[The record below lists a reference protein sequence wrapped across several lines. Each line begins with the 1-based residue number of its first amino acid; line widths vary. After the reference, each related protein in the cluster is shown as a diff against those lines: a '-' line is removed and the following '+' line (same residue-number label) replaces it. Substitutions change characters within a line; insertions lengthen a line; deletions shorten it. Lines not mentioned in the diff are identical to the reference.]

1 MSLSFGK
8 NKSSNKP
15 VIEQAAIT
23 PEQRQQLF
31 PQVGNLL
38 GFNFSSQGGFTP
50 QNVTQQFGQIP
61 MEGVN
66 RYQSMLQSAMSNP
79 YTPTSAEDQLLQNIM
94 GQTSAQF
101 ARRGL
106 GASPIAASSVAGS
119 IAPSLIAMRQ
129 QQLQNLF
136 SGLSGELQQGQN
148 LLTQRGQDINSLLG
162 QRQQQLAGLLQF
174 LEQMGFRRN
183 LGQQGSVSGFNAGV
197 GLPTSWTGGGG
208 SGGVTTG

>member
-1 MSLSFGK
+1 MSISFGQS
-8 NKSSNKP
+8 KSKNKP
-15 VIEQAAIT
+15 VIEQAVIT

-38 GFNFSSQGGFTP
+38 GFNFSPTGGFTP
-50 QNVTQQFGQIP
+50 QNVTQQFEQIP

-66 RYQSMLQSAMSNP
+66 HYQNMITGALNNP

-94 GQTSAQF
+94 GQTSSQF

-136 SGLSGELQQGQN
+136 SGLGGELQQGQN
-148 LLTQRGQDINSLLG
+148 LLTQREQDINSLLG

-183 LGQQGSVSGFNAGV
+183 LGQQGSASGFNTGV
-197 GLPTSWTGGGG
+197 GLPASWTSGG
-208 SGGVTTG
+208 GGVTTG

>member
-1 MSLSFGK
+1 MSISFGQS
-8 NKSSNKP
+8 KSKNKP

-38 GFNFSSQGGFTP
+38 GFNFSPTGGFTP
-50 QNVTQQFGQIP
+50 QNVTQQFEQIP

-66 RYQSMLQSAMSNP
+66 HYQNMITGALNNP

-94 GQTSAQF
+94 GQTSSQF

-136 SGLSGELQQGQN
+136 SGLGGELQQGQN
-148 LLTQRGQDINSLLG
+148 LLTQREQDINSLLG

-183 LGQQGSVSGFNAGV
+183 LGQQGSASGFNFGITAPQSKDSG
-197 GLPTSWTGGGG
+197 
-208 SGGVTTG
+208 GGVTTG

>member
-1 MSLSFGK
+1 MSLSFGQS
-8 NKSSNKP
+8 KSKNKP

-79 YTPTSAEDQLLQNIM
+79 YTPTS
-94 GQTSAQF
+94 
-101 ARRGL
+101 
-106 GASPIAASSVAGS
+106 
-119 IAPSLIAMRQ
+119 
-129 QQLQNLF
+129 
-136 SGLSGELQQGQN
+136 GE
-148 LLTQRGQDINSLLG
+148 DINALLG
-162 QRQQQLAGLLQF
+162 QRQQELAGLLQF

-183 LGQQGSVSGFNAGV
+183 LGQQGSASAFNGGV

-208 SGGVTTG
+208 GGGVTTG